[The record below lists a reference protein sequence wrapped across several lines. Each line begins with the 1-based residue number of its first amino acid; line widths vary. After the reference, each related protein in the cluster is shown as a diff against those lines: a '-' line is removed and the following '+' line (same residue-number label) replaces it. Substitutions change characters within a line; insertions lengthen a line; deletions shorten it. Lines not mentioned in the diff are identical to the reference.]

1 MKFILLTLLS
11 MNFFNCFAEESCKHI
26 VTEYLKDYGY
36 LNGTSTFEKIE
47 LKRSIRQFQ
56 KENELPV
63 NGKITSE
70 VCTFIKHAIDRQ
82 MVIEFL
88 KMFRYFVS
96 DVNPTSLK
104 EAVKKLQYNSGSLN
118 VNGEIDQET
127 IDFVSLNRHGHS
139 EPPLI

>member
-1 MKFILLTLLS
+1 
-11 MNFFNCFAEESCKHI
+11 MNYFNCFAEESCKHM
-26 VTEYLKDYGY
+26 VTKYLKDYGY
-36 LNGTSTFEKIE
+36 YFNETSTFENIDF
-47 LKRSIRQFQ
+47 KRSLRQFQ
-56 KENELPV
+56 RENELRV

-70 VCTFIKHAIDRQ
+70 VCTFVKNAMDRQ

-88 KMFRYFVS
+88 KMFRYFVN

-127 IDFVSLNRHGHS
+127 IDFTRLNRYGHS
-139 EPPLI
+139 APPLI